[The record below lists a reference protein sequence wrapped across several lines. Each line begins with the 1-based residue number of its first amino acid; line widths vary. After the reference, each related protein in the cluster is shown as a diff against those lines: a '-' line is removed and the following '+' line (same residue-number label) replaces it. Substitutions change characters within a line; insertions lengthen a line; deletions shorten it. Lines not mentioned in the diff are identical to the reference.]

1 MWYHSKVQTEVN
13 ILDHSTSTRA
23 QHNRHWL
30 TRDGHRVTQAG
41 RRQYRTLHT
50 HRTCGVYLPQPRT
63 STRADEIVDGRGGP
77 AVGAMDCDEHPSAS
91 SARHSRAPTIKL
103 LSWQHAWPPAWS
115 WRRKWARCAAARC
128 RCSLNSPA
136 AFCRTVR
143 CHLTT
148 TEGRGRVTPNPL
160 DTTTF
165 EESNVRASEA
175 MPGGMVSVISRTGSA
190 SSQKTSTISKEPPQQ
205 HAPAGAVSA
214 SRSSATGRNL
224 PN

>member
-1 MWYHSKVQTEVN
+1 MTDIESHK
-13 ILDHSTSTRA
+13 LDADNTARS
-23 QHNRHWL
+23 
-30 TRDGHRVTQAG
+30 
-41 RRQYRTLHT
+41 T

-63 STRADEIVDGRGGP
+63 LARADEIVDGRGGP

-190 SSQKTSTISKEPPQQ
+190 SSQKTSPISKEPPQQ

-214 SRSSATGRNL
+214 SRSSATGRTCQTEL
-224 PN
+224 RCGPDPMQLLAHFESVGLVLQAR